1 MRLNQF
7 LAKAGVASRRKADL
21 LIEAGKVRVNGKKVE
36 TLGYII
42 DEKID
47 KVEVDGREA
56 KIGQNL
62 IYILLNKP
70 KGYLSTAID
79 PFGRP
84 IVLDLLPEVKE
95 RIFPVGRLDLD
106 SEGVLLLTNDG
117 DLAYTLTHPKFEIE
131 KVYQVKVKGEV
142 SPNNIEKLNKGVILE
157 EGIKANAQVKVIQ
170 IKKEITELEVTLKE
184 GRKREIKRIFS
195 ALGHKVVELVRKRF
209 ATLTCKGLKSGEWR
223 YLSKEEIDGL
233 KKMSLK

>member
-70 KGYLSTAID
+70 KGYLSTAI
-79 PFGRP
+79 
-84 IVLDLLPEVKE
+84 
-95 RIFPVGRLDLD
+95 
-106 SEGVLLLTNDG
+106 
-117 DLAYTLTHPKFEIE
+117 
-131 KVYQVKVKGEV
+131 
-142 SPNNIEKLNKGVILE
+142 
-157 EGIKANAQVKVIQ
+157 
-170 IKKEITELEVTLKE
+170 
-184 GRKREIKRIFS
+184 
-195 ALGHKVVELVRKRF
+195 
-209 ATLTCKGLKSGEWR
+209 
-223 YLSKEEIDGL
+223 
-233 KKMSLK
+233 